1 MASFGYGYS
10 RAEVV
15 DLATNYAVYKG
26 IRDEDHPLST
36 KWYKNF
42 MSRWPDLKIV
52 KPRSLE
58 IQRAKALSTE
68 CLRNYFQ
75 ELNKVLEKYNL
86 LDKPERI
93 FNVDEKGL
101 STTHKA
107 PHVIAATDSKP
118 PAVTSGDRTL
128 VTVLGCG
135 NAQGQYV
142 PPFFVFPGARMRQ
155 ELLEGKSTGTSG
167 DVTESG
173 WSNSIIFKKYLEN
186 HLLKFLPERSAE
198 LPVLLLYDGHKSHIS
213 LELIEW
219 AQNQHIVLFV
229 LPAHTSHVLQPMDIG
244 CFGPFERIFNNE
256 CHKFMRQNCSKP
268 ITKYNVCSLACK
280 AYLLAL
286 SPGNLQSSFKRTGI
300 YPYNPDV
307 IDRSN
312 VVPSQV
318 FKVAITTSDADHT
331 LTVQLENDG
340 IQIDEV
346 NTDQVNIVITEE
358 NDIEAEISN
367 DQVHNA
373 ENTSRNFFV
382 QKEAVLVQSQP
393 KTNTRRYLSKVVS
406 GKAITEKE
414 TVDKIIEHKN
424 RGKTP
429 QKKSA
434 STGKQKEKVPNKSLS
449 NKPSKEVK
457 TGKKPKSK
465 SACKS
470 KQKLKS
476 SISEETARTS
486 GINLSGGPIPLDSD
500 IDSDIVEDDEPCCV
514 FKLTGLPKE
523 LRNCVVSSN
532 KFQI

>member
-1 MASFGYGYS
+1 
-10 RAEVV
+10 
-15 DLATNYAVYKG
+15 
-26 IRDEDHPLST
+26 
-36 KWYKNF
+36 
-42 MSRWPDLKIV
+42 
-52 KPRSLE
+52 
-58 IQRAKALSTE
+58 
-68 CLRNYFQ
+68 
-75 ELNKVLEKYNL
+75 
-86 LDKPERI
+86 
-93 FNVDEKGL
+93 
-101 STTHKA
+101 
-107 PHVIAATDSKP
+107 
-118 PAVTSGDRTL
+118 
-128 VTVLGCG
+128 
-135 NAQGQYV
+135 
-142 PPFFVFPGARMRQ
+142 
-155 ELLEGKSTGTSG
+155 
-167 DVTESG
+167 
-173 WSNSIIFKKYLEN
+173 
-186 HLLKFLPERSAE
+186 
-198 LPVLLLYDGHKSHIS
+198 
-213 LELIEW
+213 
-219 AQNQHIVLFV
+219 
-229 LPAHTSHVLQPMDIG
+229 
-244 CFGPFERIFNNE
+244 
-256 CHKFMRQNCSKP
+256 
-268 ITKYNVCSLACK
+268 
-280 AYLLAL
+280 
-286 SPGNLQSSFKRTGI
+286 LQSSFKRTGI

-318 FKVAITTSDADHT
+318 FKVATSDADHT
-331 LTVQLENDG
+331 LTVQPENDG

-346 NTDQVNIVITEE
+346 NTDQVNIVVTEE

-367 DQVHNA
+367 DQVQVHNA

-382 QKEAVLVQSQP
+382 EKESVLVQSKP
-393 KTNTRRYLSKVVS
+393 KTNTRRYMSKVVS

-429 QKKSA
+429 QKKSV

-523 LRNCVVSSN
+523 LRNCVQLIFAQWGQCTFENCKHWVHLRYCGTATVLRHHDDFFCPCHN
-532 KFQI
+532 INATENERATEE